1 MASLAK
7 KGSKIYL
14 EDSLDILKGHFERVI
29 FKSDSF
35 CVYRFFDESEGS
47 IAVVGDIHID
57 DLDAKYKLFGTYEDH
72 VRFGIQFHALHFE
85 KALPDDLEGI
95 KAYLSSPLFKGIG
108 PKKAE
113 KIVRFL
119 KEDTLEVLK
128 HEAYVLRDIGIKDKD
143 INTIQAVLSSNLN
156 YEESFYTL
164 LGAGLNASK
173 IKRLIAKYETK
184 TLDIIQSDPF
194 FPYFDLPGFGF
205 QSTLKLAQ
213 YYELPLDD
221 ERYLIALLAHVADE
235 LSFQS
240 GDSLLKLEDLKRH
253 FMRYQIDQSLFDR
266 GLELALDKRVIY
278 KFHDHYM
285 HYRQYEAERL
295 IANFL
300 YHFSAKVFFD
310 DKLLDLCL
318 KDVENSV
325 NLKYGKR
332 QKEALYNFYH
342 HTFSLILGSPGSG
355 KTTIIKAIVMTLKE
369 LMPNASVK
377 IIAPTGRAAK
387 RIGELT
393 GVESMTIHSLLKWN
407 KDENTFEY
415 SHDNPL
421 LLDVLIIDEF
431 SMVDNVLFAK
441 LIDALYD
448 IKKIC
453 IIGDINQ
460 LPSVNAGCLLK
471 NIAMSQ
477 LFTSTK
483 LDLVYRQSE
492 TSDIITLAQDIIYE
506 RVDFSKYKKD
516 IFFHE
521 NVNDLTGALKAT
533 IDHYLDDGFSLNDI
547 QVLSP
552 MYKGKR
558 GINYLNEVLENIYNP
573 IKDESIK
580 DRYRHF
586 KKGDKI
592 IQLRNQST
600 DDIYNGDI
608 GIIEEIVK
616 TKGEELIVACFND
629 QIVEYSKDEWGNLA
643 LAYCISVH
651 KSQGS
656 EYPIVI
662 LVYSKENNYMLNK
675 ALLYTAISRA
685 SYHLHIFGNQRLF
698 MDSLKKSVKE
708 RKSGLEMMLKEG
720 AL

>member
-1 MASLAK
+1 M
-7 KGSKIYL
+7 
-14 EDSLDILKGHFERVI
+14 EDSLDILEGHFERVI

-35 CVYRFFDESEGS
+35 CVYRFFDENEGS

-57 DLDAKYKLFGTYEDH
+57 DLDTKYKLFGTYEDH

-128 HEAYVLRDIGIKDKD
+128 KEPHVLKDIGIKEKD
-143 INTIQAVLSSNLN
+143 INTIEAVLSSNLN

-164 LGAGLNASK
+164 LGAGLNTSK
-173 IKRLIAKYETK
+173 IKRLIAKYEAK

-205 QSTLKLAQ
+205 QSALKLAQ
-213 YYELPLDD
+213 YYKLSNDD
-221 ERYLIALLAHVADE
+221 ERYLVALLAHVADE

-240 GDSLLKLEDLKRH
+240 GDSLLKPEDLKRH
-253 FMRYQIDQSLFDR
+253 FMRYQADQNLFHEA
-266 GLELALDKRVIY
+266 LELALDKRVIY
-278 KFHDHYM
+278 KFSDHYM

-300 YHFSAKVFFD
+300 CHFNAKVFFD

-318 KDVENSV
+318 KDVETSV

-369 LMPNASVK
+369 LMPDASVK

-415 SHDNPL
+415 NHDNPL

-441 LIDALYD
+441 LIDALCD

-471 NIAMSQ
+471 NIAMSE
-477 LFTSTK
+477 LFTSTR

-492 TSDIITLAQDIIYE
+492 TSDIIALAQDIIHE
-506 RVDFSKYKKD
+506 QVDFSKYKKD

-521 NVNDLTGALKAT
+521 NVNDLTSALKDV
-533 IDHYLDDGFSLNDI
+533 IDHYLDDGFSLSDI

-573 IKDESIK
+573 VKGEMIK
-580 DRYRHF
+580 DRFRHF

-592 IQLRNQST
+592 IQLRNQSM

-616 TKGEELIVACFND
+616 NKDEELIVARFND
-629 QIVEYSKDEWGNLA
+629 QIVEYTKDEWGNLA

-662 LVYSKENNYMLNK
+662 LLYSKENYYMLNK

-685 SYHLHIFGNQRLF
+685 SYHLHIFGDQRLF
-698 MDSLKKSVKE
+698 LDSLKKSAKE

-720 AL
+720 TL